1 MSYELFLIRI
11 AENLEKIADSLE
23 KLVKINEAE
32 ATTALTL
39 HFQKVDSPS
48 DDDDEEEDE
57 DEEDG
62 WAETDEDGR
71 VVDESDPSDGPFFV
85 QEPLDIDGFADYPD
99 VDRN

>member
-1 MSYELFLIRI
+1 MEATGNMEHDLSFGIALIVNELTRI
-11 AENLEKIADSLE
+11 ADALEDY
-23 KLVKINEAE
+23 VY
-32 ATTALTL
+32 
-39 HFQKVDSPS
+39 
-48 DDDDEEEDE
+48 DDESDEEDDDE

-99 VDRN
+99 VDCN